1 MVGIIAYGAYI
12 PLYRLGKETSGYNGT
27 SERAVASFDEDSVT
41 MAVAAVKDCL
51 NGIDPSTI
59 DALYFA
65 STTSPY
71 SEKQTAALIAESV
84 SLPRNIITVDY
95 SNSVRA
101 GTAALMSA
109 FDAVKAGSAR
119 NVIVVAADRRF
130 APPSSTLETTLGD
143 GAAAFIVGNADN
155 VSLTLEHKHSMSDE
169 ILAFWRAE
177 GEEFVST
184 WEDRFIFD
192 EGYNRVFK
200 QAVSDM
206 LAKSNSSP
214 EDFSKAILYAPDK
227 RRHAAMA
234 KGLGFSPQQVVDSLF
249 SSVGNTGVAFTLMML
264 IEVLEN
270 AEAGER
276 ILLGNYGN
284 GADILDLTVRQG
296 VEVCRNR
303 PGLRGIRKHLV
314 SRSLIREYDSYAQ
327 SRGWLM
333 GDNPRRPQR
342 IEPSSSAIWRRRLE
356 IIGLHGVKCRTCGYV
371 QYPRQRVCTNCHTKD
386 NFEDYLFSDKKAE
399 IFTYTIDYL
408 ETDFGMPKVSTV
420 IDFENGGRMVAE
432 MAEFDLDK
440 LQIGLPV
447 EMSFRK
453 LYTRAAIHNY
463 FWKCVPLRD

>member
-1 MVGIIAYGAYI
+1 MVGIVAYGAYI

-51 NGIDPSTI
+51 KGIDPSTI
-59 DALYFA
+59 DGLYFA

-71 SEKQTAALIAESV
+71 SEKQISPLIAASL
-84 SLPRNIITVDY
+84 SLPTNIITMDY

-101 GTAALMSA
+101 GTAAMISA

-119 NVIVVAADRRF
+119 NIVVVAADRRS
-130 APPSSTLETTLGD
+130 APPHSTLETTLGD
-143 GAAAFIVGNADN
+143 GAAAFIVGNAEN

-169 ILAFWRAE
+169 ILDFWRAE
-177 GEEFVST
+177 GEEFIST
-184 WEDRFIFD
+184 WEDRFMFD

-206 LAKSNSSP
+206 LAKNNSSP
-214 EDFSKAILYAPDK
+214 DDFTKAVLYAPDK
-227 RRHAAMA
+227 RRHTVMA
-234 KGLGFSPQQVVDSLF
+234 KELGFGSQQVVDSLF
-249 SSVGNTGVAFTLMML
+249 SSVGNTGTAFALMML

-270 AEAGER
+270 AKAGER

-284 GADILDLTVRQG
+284 GADILELTVRQG
-296 VEVCRNR
+296 VEACKNR
-303 PGLRGIRKHLV
+303 QGLRGIKKHVV
-314 SRSLIREYDSYAQ
+314 SKSVIREYDSYAQ

-356 IIGLHGVKCRTCGYV
+356 IIGLHGVKCKNCGYV
-371 QYPRQRVCTNCHTKD
+371 QYPRQRVCTSCHTKD
-386 NFEDYLFSDKKAE
+386 DFEDYIFSDKKAE

-453 LYTRAAIHNY
+453 LYTRATVHNY
-463 FWKCVPLRD
+463 FWKCTPLRY